1 MSFKEAFESGIV
13 KHPTV
18 AWFLAMTMEFLEF
31 VGIDR
36 TKVRF
41 RQHAGSEMAHYA
53 SDCWDCELMGEHGWV
68 EVVGIANRTCHD
80 LESTKSTQI

>member
-1 MSFKEAFESGIV
+1 M

-53 SDCWDCELMGEHGWV
+53 SDAGTASLWESMVGWK
-68 EVVGIANRTCHD
+68 
-80 LESTKSTQI
+80 L